1 MGHLS
6 RHRALHSTGALGRVL
21 GVAPLLPGG
30 SIRGVAAVVLPD
42 GREPETGDVDPV
54 VPVHFVLLEVD
65 VDSFLD
71 ASGVPM
77 LVLVYTLHTVPV
89 GVVAS
94 SPDVFSYR

>member
-1 MGHLS
+1 M
-6 RHRALHSTGALGRVL
+6 
-21 GVAPLLPGG
+21 
-30 SIRGVAAVVLPD
+30 AVVLPD

-54 VPVHFVLLEVD
+54 VPVDVVLLEAD
-65 VDSFLD
+65 VDGLLD

-77 LVLVYTLHTVPV
+77 LVLVQTLYTVPV